1 MQVNVYDMNGKEKG
15 KVSLP
20 KAFQEKV
27 RADLIKR
34 AVLAERSWKRQSYGA
49 DPLAGQRSSAHYHG
63 RRGIKHSMMNR
74 EMSRMRRIHNS
85 GFLNLT
91 ARIEPY
97 ARKGRKAH
105 PPKAEK
111 IWDLKINRKEW
122 KKALNSAVAASADKD
137 LVSKRHRTKDIIVP
151 LVFEDTFEGIKKTK
165 EVVSLLLSI
174 GLKDELDRCS
184 EKKVRSGRG
193 KTRGRKYKKRKGP
206 LIIFNDDKGIEKA
219 AKGIPGIDVAKASE
233 LTAELLAP
241 GTQPGRMTIWSKTAI
256 TEFGK
261 KKEVKNDGKEKE

>member
-1 MQVNVYDMNGKEKG
+1 MQVSVYDLNGKERG

-20 KAFQEKV
+20 KAFGEKV

-34 AVLAERSWKRQSYGA
+34 AVLAEQSWNRQSYGS

-63 RRGIKHSMMNR
+63 RRQTRYSMMNR

-97 ARKGRKAH
+97 ATKGRRAH

-111 IWDLKINRKEW
+111 VWDLKINRKEW

-137 LVSKRHRTKDIIVP
+137 LVSKRHRSRDIAVP
-151 LVFEDTFEGIKKTK
+151 IVFEDAFQDIKKTK

-184 EKKVRSGRG
+184 EKKIRSGRG

-206 LIIFNDDKGIEKA
+206 LIIINDDKGIEKA
-219 AKGIPGIDVAKASE
+219 AKGIPGIDVTKASE
-233 LTAELLAP
+233 LTTELLAP

-256 TEFGK
+256 AEFGK
-261 KKEVKNDGKEKE
+261 KREDNAGKEKK